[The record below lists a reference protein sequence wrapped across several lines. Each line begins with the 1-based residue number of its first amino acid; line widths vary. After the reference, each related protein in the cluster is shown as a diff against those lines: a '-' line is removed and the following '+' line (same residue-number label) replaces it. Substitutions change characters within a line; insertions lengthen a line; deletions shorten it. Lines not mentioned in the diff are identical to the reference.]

1 VQPRAPKA
9 CPNELNIGTGS
20 APNAL
25 ISEVIVWICFFVN
38 DFFVVVLWKLIG
50 FAGYLYYNVSSFN
63 CIV

>member
-1 VQPRAPKA
+1 MCVVK
-9 CPNELNIGTGS
+9 NI
-20 APNAL
+20 L
-25 ISEVIVWICFFVN
+25 YFFVN